1 MEPLPGIDGAS
12 SLPWMPRASKPAHY
26 CVNSARL
33 AGHIS
38 HMLPAKR
45 TCFLVLLG
53 YLVRVGPP
61 FGVSRQ
67 SAVDLERS
75 PGEGVEPLPGIDGAS
90 SLPWMPR

>member
-1 MEPLPGIDGAS
+1 
-12 SLPWMPRASKPAHY
+12 
-26 CVNSARL
+26 
-33 AGHIS
+33 
-38 HMLPAKR
+38 MLPAKR

-75 PGEGVEPLPGIDGAS
+75 PGEGVGDSAWGIKKKRLRLVEVAFCVEPLPGIGPGTS
-90 SLPWMPR
+90 SLPWMRSAD